1 MVLARHRRMEQADG
15 PPATRAPHAVV
26 GVRGIKQQK
35 KAPEIFSDT
44 FFSYTIFM
52 LKRSV
57 LHESAHAPILEFF
70 HAKCLLIYELDH
82 VLLSP

>member
-1 MVLARHRRMEQADG
+1 MNMNKILLDIQEFFTKKTVDQKILV
-15 PPATRAPHAVV
+15 T
-26 GVRGIKQQK
+26 GIKQQK